1 MNHDAIPTKPAVD
14 TNPRRPR
21 DRAILGSL
29 AFLLVAGTAVSVFWP
44 AQKSVSAQSPKAAA
58 AAIPVD
64 TASVTTQD
72 LPIERSGLGVVTPL
86 TAVDVKVRID
96 GQLQKVLFSEG
107 QTVHAG
113 DAIAQIDPRP
123 YDAALAQA
131 QASLQKDMAQ
141 LASNKLDEARARR
154 LTTSGGGTTQA
165 ADLATAQVAV
175 LQATV
180 DGDQAAVDIA
190 KLNLSF
196 ATVTAPISGRA
207 GLRTAEQ
214 GAIVHS
220 SDTAGIVT
228 ITQMHPIVVEF
239 TLPQDEVPALV
250 DGQSEG
256 VLAVSVDS
264 RDGSK
269 HLGDGR
275 LSVIDSQVD
284 TTTGMIKLKAE
295 FANGNL
301 ALWPGELVTA
311 RIVLRTEK
319 NQTVVPSA
327 AIQNGQTGPYVFV
340 MKPDQ
345 TVATSS
351 VKTGPVV
358 DGMTSLL
365 SGAAPGDKVVISGQS
380 RLTDGTKIAP
390 KLAVPQKV
398 ASAGE
403 IAQ

>member
-1 MNHDAIPTKPAVD
+1 MIPDANLTTPPMGG
-14 TNPRRPR
+14 PSRRLR
-21 DRAILGSL
+21 GRAILGTL
-29 AFLLVAGTAVSVFWP
+29 AVLLVAGTAISLSWPVQQSVL
-44 AQKSVSAQSPKAAA
+44 AQSLKAAP
-58 AAIPVD
+58 AAIPAD
-64 TASVTTQD
+64 IASVTKQD

-86 TAVDVKVRID
+86 TAVDVKVRVD

-107 QTVHAG
+107 QSVNAG
-113 DAIAQIDPRP
+113 DVIAQIDPRP

-131 QASLQKDMAQ
+131 EATLQKDMAQ
-141 LASNKLDEARARR
+141 LASNKLDETRAKR

-180 DGDQAAVDIA
+180 DGDQATVDTA

-220 SDTAGIVT
+220 SDTAGLVT
-228 ITQMHPIVVEF
+228 ITQMHPIAVEF

-256 VLAVSVDS
+256 ALAVSVDS

-295 FANGNL
+295 FTNGNL

-351 VKTGPVV
+351 VKTGPAVA
-358 DGMTSLL
+358 GMTSLL
-365 SGAAPGDKVVISGQS
+365 SGAAPGDEVVISGQS
-380 RLTDGTKIAP
+380 RLKDGTKIAP
-390 KLAVPQKV
+390 KFALPQKV

-403 IAQ
+403 VVQ